1 MPKKSSENTCYKRD
15 FTLVS
20 FDQQLFGG
28 SSIHPMVNTTV
39 KIHLSVVRKGRKYI
53 REYLVTQLWPRLT
66 YSGRVG

>member
-20 FDQQLFGG
+20 FDQQLFSD

-39 KIHLSVVRKGRKYI
+39 KIHLSVYMKRTEIHTRVFGYTAVSKA
-53 REYLVTQLWPRLT
+53 YLL
-66 YSGRVG
+66 G